1 MKLKT
6 HKQFNLACDILRD
19 QCGFRYNEVPGIARQ
34 LFKEVKKPNADYNDV
49 LLYLVAL
56 KHYEEYTSTKAS
68 PEEYELIRIMAI
80 PLEDA
85 HVDEW
90 RIRVY
95 LYRNY
100 IKQKEV

>member
-6 HKQFNLACDILRD
+6 RQAFDLTCDILRD
-19 QCGFRYNEVPGIARQ
+19 QCGFKYNDVPTIARQ
-34 LFKEVKKPNADYNDV
+34 LFKEVKKPTADYNDV

-56 KHYEEYTSTKAS
+56 KHYYEYTSTKAS
-68 PEEYELIRIMAI
+68 PEEYEYIRQMAV

-85 HVDEW
+85 HVEEW